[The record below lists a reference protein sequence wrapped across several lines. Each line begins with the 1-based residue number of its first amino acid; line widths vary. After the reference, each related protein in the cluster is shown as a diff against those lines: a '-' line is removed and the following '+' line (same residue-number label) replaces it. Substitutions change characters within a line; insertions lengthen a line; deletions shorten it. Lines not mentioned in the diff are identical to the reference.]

1 MERYFKDIRSSMER
15 GMRMGRRERKF
26 SVARQAQEESM
37 GSTRPYLMAM

>member
-26 SVARQAQEESM
+26 SFARQAQESM